1 MPIRCECAYNYIY
14 IPIYVNEGYIMFG
27 IQIRE
32 NIHVDKN
39 LVESH
44 YHKIHQILYVL
55 ENKGEIIFNEESH
68 LLTED
73 SIAFI
78 PPFSTHSIIS
88 ETKMTILVLE
98 FDLEK
103 IGLEV
108 RDILTEYDLDEAKL
122 IELNLFEA
130 GNVRQ
135 LLRRILYEQSQQEAD
150 SFFAMKIFLFEL
162 LLILLRSGKE
172 TNITNANMLRAERL
186 RKYID
191 THYFEIV
198 DANDISKNL
207 NISTRYI
214 NTIFKEQYSVTPI
227 KYLNEVRMEIAKKLL
242 IETNKDITSICFEIG
257 FESLSTFYRRF
268 KEYVG
273 VSPYKYR
280 LKNKIQESDK

>member
-1 MPIRCECAYNYIY
+1 MCE
-14 IPIYVNEGYIMFG
+14 
-27 IQIRE
+27 IQIKE
-32 NIHVDKN
+32 NVHIEKN

-44 YHKIHQILYVL
+44 YHEVHQVLYVL
-55 ENKGEIIFNEESH
+55 ENEGEIKFNEQSH
-68 LLTED
+68 LLTQD

-103 IGLEV
+103 LGFEV
-108 RDILTEYDLDEAKL
+108 RDILMEYSLNEAKL

-130 GNVRQ
+130 GNIRQ
-135 LLRRILYEQSQQEAD
+135 LLRRILYEQSQQGTD
-150 SFFAMKIFLFEL
+150 NFFAMKVFLFEL

-186 RKYID
+186 RKYIN
-191 THYFEIV
+191 THYFEIA

-207 NISTRYI
+207 EISTRYI
-214 NTIFKEQYSVTPI
+214 NTIFKEQYSVTPM
-227 KYLNEVRMEIAKKLL
+227 KYLNEVRMEVAKKLL

-268 KEYVG
+268 KEYVE

-280 LKNKIQESDK
+280 LNNKISESDR